1 MRSDRAHVR
10 CGSNSDLGPRPSQV
24 RSTLNSGNRQ
34 TARACPYRI
43 VILGRAISNL
53 VCHQQAQR
61 CIVSNALLAK
71 EGHCIDLGTGIVVGA
86 KEPDV
91 LDLGRHRSRGR
102 GMFLTSHLTLPVS
115 GGALIASC
123 VSLISM
129 LWCANF
135 FPPPGRSVRLPENV
149 RSTLCTLSAFKD
161 VADRLRVPLPAG
173 AVATTPGIQPLTIR

>member
-1 MRSDRAHVR
+1 
-10 CGSNSDLGPRPSQV
+10 
-24 RSTLNSGNRQ
+24 
-34 TARACPYRI
+34 
-43 VILGRAISNL
+43 VIWNL

-115 GGALIASC
+115 GGAGIWHA
-123 VSLISM
+123 
-129 LWCANF
+129 
-135 FPPPGRSVRLPENV
+135 
-149 RSTLCTLSAFKD
+149 
-161 VADRLRVPLPAG
+161 RVNL
-173 AVATTPGIQPLTIR
+173 